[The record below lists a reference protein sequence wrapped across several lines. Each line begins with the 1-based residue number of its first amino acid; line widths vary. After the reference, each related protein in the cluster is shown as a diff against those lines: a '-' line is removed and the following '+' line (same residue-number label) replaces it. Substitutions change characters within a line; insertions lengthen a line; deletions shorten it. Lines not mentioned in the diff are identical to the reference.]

1 MIPPPKEEMVI
12 TESRVLTNAKNHT
25 VVHFLKNCLPYHLC
39 NTLFHSI
46 EELQSSDLRPDHD
59 KSRKI
64 DKLYHFGHWRFY
76 TKDIR
81 EAKKTAMAPAREWI
95 ATNGPL
101 FDHLA
106 GLLTKFYPHLREEY
120 ELLPQSQRLFNLWSL
135 VAINLN
141 TPSYPH
147 VDKNDYRG
155 GFCVVVPVGDWEQGG
170 ELHFSGLNATMVAR
184 PKDIVVFEAHNLKH
198 ENRPWPMGQT
208 RHSIVLTTSHN
219 LFNAKETVSLVQ

>member
-1 MIPPPKEEMVI
+1 MSRHAGSVRRLTPVSRRPSTKPRGKTTGTKRRRRARRSQPWNKGPQGYRYRGRGPRSQESKKKRNKANSERGYAHPEMVYRRVSSYTALDCKMIPPPKEEMVI

-106 GLLTKFYPHLREEY
+106 GLLTKFYPHLRE
-120 ELLPQSQRLFNLWSL
+120 
-135 VAINLN
+135 
-141 TPSYPH
+141 
-147 VDKNDYRG
+147 D
-155 GFCVVVPVGDWEQGG
+155 
-170 ELHFSGLNATMVAR
+170 
-184 PKDIVVFEAHNLKH
+184 
-198 ENRPWPMGQT
+198 
-208 RHSIVLTTSHN
+208 
-219 LFNAKETVSLVQ
+219 